1 MPAGDGHGH
10 GTNDDHEAHV
20 DHETQDNHRH
30 GGQDGGDGMDTDALM
45 MAVTGAPLSDE
56 ARADPVFLAAHRAA
70 AADVA
75 LLREQL
81 GLLADALAEPVGR
94 PAPEPAPVRPVRAAR
109 RRLLPLTLWAVGV
122 AAAGALVLG
131 GGWLV
136 VQAGQGVGIDASSK
150 SADDGAA
157 ADEKAESSAAG
168 DSPLGD
174 PAYLA
179 CEARLVV
186 EGDVTDVERVP
197 GTAQERVTLRVTRSY
212 KPERPTTT
220 EVGFVMEEG
229 MDPLLAEG
237 DHVLVGLAQGSA
249 SPDVW
254 AVGAADIAAER
265 AAIARAAPSLDGV
278 TCE

>member
-1 MPAGDGHGH
+1 MPAGHEH
-10 GTNDDHEAHV
+10 ENHDDHEAQA
-20 DHETQDNHRH
+20 DHETQIN
-30 GGQDGGDGMDTDALM
+30 QDAPDMDALM

-81 GLLADALAEPVGR
+81 GLLADALTEPVGR
-94 PAPEPAPVRPVRAAR
+94 TAPEPAPVRPVRAAR
-109 RRLLPLTLWAVGV
+109 RRLLPLTLRAVGV

-168 DSPLGD
+168 SPLGD

-237 DHVLVGLAQGSA
+237 DHVLVGLAKGSA

>member
-1 MPAGDGHGH
+1 
-10 GTNDDHEAHV
+10 
-20 DHETQDNHRH
+20 
-30 GGQDGGDGMDTDALM
+30 
-45 MAVTGAPLSDE
+45 
-56 ARADPVFLAAHRAA
+56 
-70 AADVA
+70 
-75 LLREQL
+75 
-81 GLLADALAEPVGR
+81 
-94 PAPEPAPVRPVRAAR
+94 VRPVRAAR
-109 RRLLPLTLWAVGV
+109 RRLLPLTLRAVGV

-157 ADEKAESSAAG
+157 ADEKAESAAG
-168 DSPLGD
+168 SPLGD

-237 DHVLVGLAQGSA
+237 DHVLVGLAKGSA